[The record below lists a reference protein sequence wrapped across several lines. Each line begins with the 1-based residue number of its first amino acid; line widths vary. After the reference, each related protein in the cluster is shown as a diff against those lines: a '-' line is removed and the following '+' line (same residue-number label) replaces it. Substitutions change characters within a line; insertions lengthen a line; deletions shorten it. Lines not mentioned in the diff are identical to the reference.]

1 MEAWGHEGEVGWG
14 GEGEPEWVSLWMLM
28 AVATEMCDY

>member
-1 MEAWGHEGEVGWG
+1 MEAWGHEGEIGWG
-14 GEGEPEWVSLWMLM
+14 GEGEPEWVSLWMTM